1 MTDLSHAFIVE
12 VRTAVRAG
20 TYRPDAAEDI
30 LAIGRLVTAH
40 AARDYDV
47 SDLYIAYAMAV
58 QIDWSGQLDVTKPLD
73 ETVLALTAT
82 AWAMLSS
89 PNGLKSEI
97 LKTLPRRDPKVAD
110 VLAAVRA
117 KIAADEADR
126 ARAQVEN
133 PATLIGEIVKAA
145 AAEHPR
151 LGLSFGY
158 IGNVWP
164 GPNGDDR
171 SWRVFT
177 KLATPRCHSGCDIS
191 FGQLPTK
198 QLGDLLVA
206 VERRLPAWIAEQ
218 ERRLD
223 AGEIRQVGVAAA

>member
-1 MTDLSHAFIVE
+1 MTDLSHAFLVT
-12 VRTAVRAG
+12 VRKAIRDG
-20 TYRPDAAEDI
+20 SYRPDAATEI
-30 LAIGRLVTAH
+30 LEIARLVSGH

-47 SDLYIAYAMAV
+47 SDLYIAFAMAM
-58 QIDWSGQLDVTKPLD
+58 QLDQANRTEGTTL
-73 ETVLALTAT
+73 ELTAT
-82 AWAMLSS
+82 VWAMISS

-97 LKTLPRRDPKVAD
+97 LKALPRRDPNATD
-110 VLAAVRA
+110 VLAAVQA
-117 KIAADEADR
+117 KIAQDEADR
-126 ARAQVEN
+126 TRAQVAN
-133 PATLIGEIVKAA
+133 PSTIIGEIVKAA
-145 AAEHPR
+145 AAQHPR

-177 KLATPRCHSGCDIS
+177 KLATPRCYSGCDIR
-191 FGQLPTK
+191 FGQMPTA

-206 VERRLPAWIAEQ
+206 VERRLPAWLDEQ

-223 AGEIRQVGVAAA
+223 AGEIRQVRAAA

>member
-12 VRTAVRAG
+12 VRTAIRAG
-20 TYRPDAAEDI
+20 TYRPEAAQEI
-30 LAIGRLVTAH
+30 LEIGRLVIGH

-58 QIDWSGQLDVTKPLD
+58 QIDWSGQLDVTKPID
-73 ETVLALTAT
+73 AAVRALTAT
-82 AWAMLSS
+82 AWAMLAS
-89 PNGLKSEI
+89 PNGLNSEI
-97 LKTLPRRDPKVAD
+97 LKTLPRHDPQVGD

-117 KIAADEADR
+117 KIAEDEADR
-126 ARAQVEN
+126 ARSQVAN
-133 PATLIGEIVKAA
+133 PSTLIGEIVTAA
-145 AAEHPR
+145 AVAHPR
-151 LGLSFGY
+151 LGISFGY

-164 GPNGDDR
+164 GPDGDDR

-177 KLATPRCHSGCDIS
+177 KLATPRCASGCDVS

-206 VERRLPAWIAEQ
+206 VERRLPAWLAEQ

-223 AGEIRQVGVAAA
+223 AGEIRIVR